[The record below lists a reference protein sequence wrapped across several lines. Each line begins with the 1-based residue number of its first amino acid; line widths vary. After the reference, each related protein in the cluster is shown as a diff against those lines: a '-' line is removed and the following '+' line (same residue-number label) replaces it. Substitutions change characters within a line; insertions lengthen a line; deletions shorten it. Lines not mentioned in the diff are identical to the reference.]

1 MKQGFDTSQS
11 LAQEVLQL
19 YKQAVADRRWEVAEF
34 LMCALEELAKS
45 EPTCEEA
52 VEQAYLCICPHAPPV
67 KA

>member
-1 MKQGFDTSQS
+1 MKQRFDASQS

-19 YKQAVADRRWEVAEF
+19 YKQAVAERRWAVAEF

-45 EPTCEEA
+45 EPACEEA
-52 VEQAYLCICPHAPPV
+52 VEQAYLCISQRAPSF